1 MCVSVCMCCVFTCVC
16 KCRPE
21 ADVGCL
27 PGYLSILFF
36 YYLSILCALMFFL
49 NICLCEGFG
58 SPLFCFLKQGL

>member
-1 MCVSVCMCCVFTCVC
+1 MSAFLCVAARESMCMCVSVCTCCVFTCVC

-36 YYLSILCALMFFL
+36 L
-49 NICLCEGFG
+49 
-58 SPLFCFLKQGL
+58 LFVYFMRINVFPEYMSV